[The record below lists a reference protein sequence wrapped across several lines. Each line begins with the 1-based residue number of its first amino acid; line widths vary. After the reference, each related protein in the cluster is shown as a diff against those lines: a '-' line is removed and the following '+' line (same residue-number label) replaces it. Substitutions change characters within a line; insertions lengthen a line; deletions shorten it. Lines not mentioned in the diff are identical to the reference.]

1 MAESAIDW
9 LERKAG
15 TNRKLKKTAT
25 IKGEDFTFWHYP
37 LTIAEQQAANKAA
50 KSDDVTDTGIQLLV
64 RKAMDENGQRMF
76 TADAGPRL
84 RNAVERAEV
93 EKILVAMLVDE
104 DEDDMPELDM
114 KSPDQTTAKAKR
126 SAV

>member
-15 TNRKLKKTAT
+15 TNRKLKKTAM
-25 IKGEDFTFWHYP
+25 IKGEEFTFWMYP
-37 LTIAEQQAANKAA
+37 LTIAEQQSANKAA

-84 RNAVERAEV
+84 RNAVERNEV
-93 EKILVAMLVDE
+93 EKILLAMLVE
-104 DEDDMPELDM
+104 DEEAPDLDM
-114 KSPDQTTAKAKR
+114 KSPDEATQKTKR
-126 SAV
+126 SSN